1 MKILI
6 EALSVG
12 VLTVIVGSL
21 VSYML
26 SKVFSNNLPK
36 ICKRWNK
43 NHIMEI
49 SLFLTGFAIH
59 ILCETLGINKW
70 YCVKGNACINK

>member
-26 SKVFSNNLPK
+26 SKL
-36 ICKRWNK
+36 
-43 NHIMEI
+43 
-49 SLFLTGFAIH
+49 
-59 ILCETLGINKW
+59 
-70 YCVKGNACINK
+70 KGNACRKK